1 MKRKLADATRAIAA
15 LFAFFTCAFALHAP
29 AVANTVAAYPHAGPV
44 SLVVPY
50 PAGGSADASARIFAG
65 PIAES
70 LGQNVVVENIG
81 GASGTI
87 AAKRLLNGKT
97 DGYTIFFGSP
107 SELILPTLVN
117 KAITFKPEDFALIQP
132 ISTAT
137 IVLLTRSDLGV
148 KTLDDFIRLAQK
160 KDSAPLTYASIGM
173 GSMYHLITDRL
184 AKEMNLNVQHVPY
197 RGAAPALIDLAG
209 GQVDF
214 AVLAFQTSMIGL
226 QNEGRIKIL
235 STLGSKAPEP
245 LKDIPKVTDSKLLKD
260 FDYSISAGY
269 FVKKGTS
276 QQVVEKLRQA
286 VSFAL
291 EKKDVREKLEIEG
304 RIVLDPMSTQDN
316 EAFWQQQI
324 KSLRDLVD
332 IVGYEPI

>member
-1 MKRKLADATRAIAA
+1 MKRKLADAARAIAA
-15 LFAFFTCAFALHAP
+15 MFAFSLGIFALHAP
-29 AVANTVAAYPHAGPV
+29 AAADSPPAYPHARPV

-65 PIAES
+65 PIGES
-70 LGQNVVVENIG
+70 LRQKVVVENIG

-87 AAKRLLNGKT
+87 AARQLLHGQT

-107 SELILPTLVN
+107 SELVLPTLVN
-117 KAITFKPEDFALIQP
+117 KAVTYKPEEFELIQP

-137 IVLLTRSDLGV
+137 IVLLTRAGLGAGDLDG
-148 KTLDDFIRLAQK
+148 FIRLAQK
-160 KDSAPLTYASIGM
+160 KDSVPLTYASIGM
-173 GSMYHLITDRL
+173 GSMYHLISDRL

-197 RGAAPALIDLAG
+197 KGAAQALMDLAG

-235 STLGSKAPEP
+235 STLGSKAPKP

-269 FVKKGTS
+269 FVKKGTD
-276 QQVVEKLRQA
+276 QQA
-286 VSFAL
+286 VEAL
-291 EKKDVREKLEIEG
+291 RKAVSYALQKKDVREKLEIEG
-304 RIVLDPMSTQDN
+304 RIVLEPMSPQDN
-316 EAFWQQQI
+316 EIFWQQQI

-332 IVGYEPI
+332 VVGYEPV